1 MSFFKWQAP
10 RITNINIT
18 HSQNGRGWNAF
29 HQYSKSVLAQIEI
42 TNCRIFFGVG
52 PGKSSLH
59 LSKELVDGLDGQA
72 GRATAVDAGY
82 VEYGENIVDIDR
94 FSNFLFCRIDV
105 FLCLTHFPVD
115 RM

>member
-1 MSFFKWQAP
+1 MEGGGMLS
-10 RITNINIT
+10 INT
-18 HSQNGRGWNAF
+18 AKVSWLKLKLQTVG
-29 HQYSKSVLAQIEI
+29 
-42 TNCRIFFGVG
+42 IFFGVG

-105 FLCLTHFPVD
+105 FLCLTHFPDD
-115 RM
+115 RT